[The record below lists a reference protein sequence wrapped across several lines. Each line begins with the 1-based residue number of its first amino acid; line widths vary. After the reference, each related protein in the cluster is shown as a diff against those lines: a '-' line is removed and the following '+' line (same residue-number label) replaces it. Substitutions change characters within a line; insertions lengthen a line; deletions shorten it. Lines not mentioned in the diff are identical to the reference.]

1 MLRSTR
7 VLASMCAG
15 LVCLAAIHGAAGNGL
30 LQAPPNASQLAH
42 CPTSCGDVKFSYPFG
57 IGPDCFRQGLE
68 LTCNQADRPPKL
80 LLGNS
85 NIQVTYISVGNSTGG
100 ASTMIGYNITM
111 SPGTDTYNRSW
122 KTPAEGVMIYG
133 RLYVVGCNV
142 EVYMFGDNMTDLIG
156 SCMSICPDNTEN
168 MERAGNVGGNCGGI
182 GCCYINLR
190 RDLFTINLVRHN
202 STRAEQDK
210 ALSKVKIFGS
220 YGYYEFVVSDLFSS
234 WVNTSN
240 LYGGATSVFD
250 FAITDQPNC
259 ERAQLNKD
267 SYACNNESNCYDGRS
282 ARGYY
287 CLCPNM
293 QGNPYVIDGCTQD
306 YNSTHRDNCTRAC
319 GNMTIPFPFGI
330 EEGCYASD
338 NFRLNCTPRNVT
350 VLDRGYAQYRV
361 TNVSLDDGVLAV
373 SNKLNDTS
381 SNNVERIVS
390 TNYGGAYGT
399 FEDYGESIVDD
410 INECDIPNK
419 CNGICHNYDGG
430 FNCTSCSHGKVYD
443 RTKHKCVMSAKEHNL
458 ILGIAIGVACGLGSI
473 VVALGAIVLTRKWKK
488 GIQRRVRRA
497 YFKKNQGLLLE
508 QLISNESTTEKTKIF
523 SLDELVEAT
532 NNFDITRVLGCGG
545 HGTVY
550 KGILSDQRVV
560 AIKKSKIVEQT
571 EIDQFINE
579 VVILSQIIHRNVV
592 KLFGCCLEDEVPLL
606 VYEFISNGTLYDL
619 LHKDTMAKC
628 LLSWNDR
635 VRIAMEAAG
644 ALSYLHSAAA
654 IPIFHRDVKSS
665 NILLDDNFT
674 AKVSDF
680 GASRSLSLDETHVV
694 TIVQGTFGYLDPEYY
709 HTGELTEKS
718 DVYSFGVILVEL
730 LTRKKPIFINDL
742 GAKEN
747 LSHYFIEG
755 LQEGALMEI
764 MDSHIMEEADQ
775 DEINYIASLTE
786 ACLRTKG
793 GQRPT
798 MKEVEMRLQ
807 FLRTKLLRKA
817 QNLPRNDEEIEPLL
831 RPDARNLT
839 NPANAL
845 QLTSQG
851 VSGYSLEQDFDSSIY
866 LPR

>member
-1 MLRSTR
+1 MRSTG

-30 LQAPPNASQLAH
+30 LQAPHNASQLAH

-57 IGPDCFRQGLE
+57 IGPGCFRQGLE
-68 LTCNQADRPPKL
+68 LTCDHTDRPPRL

-85 NIQVTYISVGNSTGG
+85 NIQVTYISIGNSTAG
-100 ASTMIGYNITM
+100 ASTVGYNITM
-111 SPGTDTYNRSW
+111 SPGTGTYSRSW
-122 KTPAEGVMIYG
+122 KTPTEGVMISFENTSPLG
-133 RLYVVGCNV
+133 
-142 EVYMFGDNMTDLIG
+142 VYISGDNITDLIG
-156 SCMSICPDNTEN
+156 SCISICTDDTQT
-168 MERAGNVGGNCGGI
+168 MERANAAVGCNGI
-182 GCCYINLR
+182 GCSQIYLPA
-190 RDLFTINLVRHN
+190 DLPTFTINLVCSN

-210 ALSKVKIFGS
+210 ALSKVKVFLS
-220 YGYYEFVVSDLFSS
+220 YEYRFVVSDLFSAS
-234 WVNTSN
+234 I
-240 LYGGATSVFD
+240 FH

-259 ERAQLNKD
+259 ERAQLIKD
-267 SYACNNESNCYDGRS
+267 SYACNDESKCYDRPS
-282 ARGYY
+282 AWGYN
-287 CLCPNM
+287 CFCRNSE
-293 QGNPYVIDGCTQD
+293 GNPYVVDGCVIRQAD
-306 YNSTHRDNCTRAC
+306 YNPTQKENCTRSC
-319 GNMTIPFPFGI
+319 GNMPIPFPFGN

-338 NFRLNCTPRNVT
+338 NFRLNCTPRDVT

-361 TNVSLDDGVLAV
+361 TNVSLDGGFLAV
-373 SNKLNDTS
+373 SNKLNETS
-381 SNNVERIVS
+381 SNNMERIIYNNYNGPYGRFEGHFKSVVDGIFYFSEEDEIINWVVTNLTCQQAMERSGTYACVS
-390 TNYGGAYGT
+390 HNSHCQNVARGKTLYGYLCKCNDGFKGNPYLQ
-399 FEDYGESIVDD
+399 
-410 INECDIPNK
+410 NK
-419 CNGICHNYDGG
+419 C
-430 FNCTSCSHGKVYD
+430 T
-443 RTKHKCVMSAKEHNL
+443 
-458 ILGIAIGVACGLGSI
+458 GIAIGVACGLSSI
-473 VVALGAIVLTRKWKK
+473 VVALGAIALTRKWKK
-488 GIQRRVRRA
+488 GIQRRIRRA

-508 QLISNESTTEKTKIF
+508 QLISNKSTTEKTKIF

-532 NNFDITRVLGCGG
+532 NNFNVTRVLGCGG

-560 AIKKSKIVEQT
+560 AIKKSKI
-571 EIDQFINE
+571 

-606 VYEFISNGTLYDL
+606 VYEFISNGTLYNL
-619 LHKDTMAKC
+619 LHKDTTAKC
-628 LLSWNDR
+628 QLSWNDR
-635 VRIAMEAAG
+635 IRIAMEAAG

-654 IPIFHRDVKSS
+654 IQIFHRDMKSS
-665 NILLDDNFT
+665 NIHLDDNVT

-718 DVYSFGVILVEL
+718 DVYSFGVILVKL
-730 LTRKKPIFINDL
+730 LTRKKPIFVNDL

-755 LQEGALMEI
+755 LHEGALMEI
-764 MDSHIMEEADQ
+764 IDSHIVEEADQ
-775 DEINYIASLTE
+775 DEINDIASLTE

-807 FLRTKLLRKA
+807 FLRTKMLRKA
-817 QNLPRNDEEIEPLL
+817 QNLPRSGEETEPLL
-831 RPDARNLT
+831 LPEARNLHAHT
-839 NPANAL
+839 NLADAA

-851 VSGYSLEQDFDSSIY
+851 VSGYSLEQDFESSIY